1 MHSFH
6 RISGIELLRPAS
18 LPDPLQRA
26 PAKSPRGRSLR
37 RGRLRARLSSARVEL
52 QNQAECPAQVPSSW
66 RSRVGRSPGLPCHV
80 SLARLSMCG
89 PVCPVGWSQINSVRE
104 RATLVDVPTTLRVI
118 TSTARCPHCAIG
130 DSRTRYRPL
139 ASTRGGVRAVELDR
153 PALGCRFDTAARRC
167 PAARFSLASAD
178 SRAEPL
184 RGEPVCAGHFL
195 TSTSHAFCWTGYRC
209 PTALVDSTQ

>member
-26 PAKSPRGRSLR
+26 PAKSPGARGLR
-37 RGRLRARLSSARVEL
+37 PGAVRARCSSVNVGLENRAGR
-52 QNQAECPAQVPSSW
+52 PSQVPSSW

-89 PVCPVGWSQINSVRE
+89 PACPVGWSQINSVRE

-139 ASTRGGVRAVELDR
+139 ASTRGGAPAPELER
-153 PALGCRFDTAARRC
+153 PPLGCRFDTG
-167 PAARFSLASAD
+167 PPARFPLASVT
-178 SRAEPL
+178 SRAEQKPWD
-184 RGEPVCAGHFL
+184 PPCTGHFL